1 MHDYPVLFTSYLL
14 MGYSEHRFT
23 EWAKE
28 YGGIISLKVT
38 NGTIVVLSDM
48 RSIKELLD
56 DRSIELSS
64 RPAFYGLDVVTG
76 GKHFLTAPSVWGKPP
91 HAIIRT
97 ESHFWKISRKVM
109 QPLVSP
115 QAVQKYLPIE
125 DAETAQLLYDILHSP
140 EVTNVPSFIASIR
153 LMARNLHQEFYNHI
167 SRTTL
172 SFITSI
178 VFGQPTP
185 RHDSPVAMLFR
196 DFILQF
202 STTFSPEAAPVDFV
216 PVLKYIPER
225 WAPWKKLWRETR
237 RLQRSLYF
245 GLLDDAE
252 KRASSGIKQDTFVE
266 KIMERQAELGLD
278 RETVAYGQFLHNPP
292 YICGVLLDG
301 GSETSASY
309 LKNFVLCLV
318 KSPASLRKAQKEIDS
333 VIGERRMPVP
343 DDIHNLPYVQAV
355 IKETHRLRP
364 VGPTAVPHA
373 SVNDCKYRGYTI
385 PKGTPIFMNICMI
398 VSLIGQIKDGVFHD
412 PNIFERTEDFWPE
425 RYLLT
430 PDGTKPEL
438 PEGLGNI
445 RSTLQFGS
453 GKRLCPGMHL
463 ANTNTSLAVM
473 RLLWAFD
480 FAPINESD
488 KQPPTWDIEK
498 EYFDVSLLSL
508 SHTDHPAQ
516 YSYIAGH
523 NLNP

>member
-1 MHDYPVLFTSYLL
+1 MHDYPVLFTSFLL
-14 MGYSEHRFT
+14 TGYSEHRFT

-64 RPAFYGLDVVTG
+64 RPAFYGLNVVTG
-76 GKHFLTAPSVWGKPP
+76 GKYFVTAPS
-91 HAIIRT
+91 
-97 ESHFWKISRKVM
+97 ESHFWKISRKVI
-109 QPLVSP
+109 QPLMSP
-115 QAVQKYLPIE
+115 QAVQKYLPIA
-125 DAETAQLLYDILHSP
+125 DAETTQLLYDILHSP

-153 LMARNLHQEFYNHI
+153 LTARNLHQEFYNHI

-202 STTFSPEAAPVDFV
+202 LTTFSPEAAPVDFV

-252 KRASSGIKQDTFVE
+252 KRASSGIKQDSFVE

-278 RETVAYGQFLHNPP
+278 RETIA

-301 GSETSASY
+301 GSETSASH
-309 LKNFVLCLV
+309 LKNLVLCLV

-343 DDIHNLPYVQAV
+343 NDIHNLPYVQAV

-364 VGPTAVPHA
+364 VAPTAVPHA
-373 SVNDCKYRGYTI
+373 SVNDCEYRGYTI
-385 PKGTPIFMNICMI
+385 PKGTPIFMNIYT
-398 VSLIGQIKDGVFHD
+398 
-412 PNIFERTEDFWPE
+412 FERPEDFWPE

-463 ANTNTSLAVM
+463 ANTNSSLAVM

-488 KQPPTWDIEK
+488 KQPPTWDIEN
-498 EYFDVSLLSL
+498 EYFDVSLLSI
-508 SHTDHPAQ
+508 SHTDRPAQ